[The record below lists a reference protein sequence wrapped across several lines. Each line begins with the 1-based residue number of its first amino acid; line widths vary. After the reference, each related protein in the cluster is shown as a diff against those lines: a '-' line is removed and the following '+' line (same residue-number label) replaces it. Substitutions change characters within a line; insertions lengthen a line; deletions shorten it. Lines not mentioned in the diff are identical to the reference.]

1 MNKQTICPSLR
12 GMAAVLLLA
21 AWPLL
26 AQTTTPSPSGGPPMA
41 GRRGGGAPCLQKAG
55 INRSVMEQ
63 VHAIQ
68 SESRSQIAS
77 VCENSSLTPQQK
89 HEQVQQIR
97 EQTKQKIDSLITPQQ
112 QEALRACRQEMGA
125 PHHGMAGGGGGG
137 PCGELHPN
145 RPSGP
150 NNNPSGNSPSP
161 THD

>member
-12 GMAAVLLLA
+12 TLAAALLLA
-21 AWPLL
+21 AWPVA
-26 AQTTTPSPSGGPPMA
+26 AQTATPSPSGGPQMT
-41 GRRGGGAPCLQKAG
+41 GRRGGAPPCLQKAG

-68 SESRSQIAS
+68 SESHSQIAS

-89 HEQVQQIR
+89 QEQIRQIR

-112 QEALRACRQEMGA
+112 QEALRACRQETGM
-125 PHHGMAGGGGGG
+125 HHAGMAGGGGGG

-145 RPSGP
+145 RPSGT
-150 NNNPSGNSPSP
+150 NNNPSGNSTPP
-161 THD
+161 NHD